1 MVLIS
6 IHAPSC
12 EGATGQREQLF
23 DALMI
28 SIHAPSCEGATA
40 LLRGFAREGAEF
52 QSTPPRVRGRLKD
65 ETSEACGR

>member
-28 SIHAPSCEGATA
+28 SIHAPSCEGATE
-40 LLRGFAREGAEF
+40 LIGMIVRYLNFN
-52 QSTPPRVRGRLKD
+52 PRPLV
-65 ETSEACGR
+65 